1 MNENMNANAT
11 LALTQVEYD
20 IIKTCIFRGV
30 PILADDLVAKLDN
43 LVIENQQMYARL
55 TAQKTAEET
64 TENTEVSE

>member
-55 TAQKTAEET
+55 TALSDTEAS
-64 TENTEVSE
+64 TENTEESK